1 MNDTHLIIGNVA
13 IENFIIFTVA
23 TLAVIFLSYL
33 CYKAVYTVLVRS
45 SSRSVARWT
54 ARFAGYIF
62 FGIGLYYIDLA
73 ILGFDTGNPQ
83 YCTRI
88 CLDQP
93 DHCA

>member
-62 FGIGLYYIDLA
+62 FGI
-73 ILGFDTGNPQ
+73 
-83 YCTRI
+83 
-88 CLDQP
+88 
-93 DHCA
+93 